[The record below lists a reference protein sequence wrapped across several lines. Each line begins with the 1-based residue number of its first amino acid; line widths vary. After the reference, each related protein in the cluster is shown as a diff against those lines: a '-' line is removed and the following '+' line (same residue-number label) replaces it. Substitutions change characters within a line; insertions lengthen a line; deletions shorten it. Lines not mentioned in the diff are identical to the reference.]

1 MTRVVGLGT
10 GREGNPKPMR
20 FGKTCGANDGFDA
33 KGALGPPVNCWTMA
47 RKFVVSVFSRV
58 VGVRR
63 EARERRRVGFA
74 TRPSGLKWVGPDEL
88 EFNMSCEGLVAA
100 TIVVVVTLAVL
111 TVKSG
116 IEGVEFWL

>member
-33 KGALGPPVNCWTMA
+33 YGALGPPVNCWTMA
-47 RKFVVSVFSRV
+47 RKFVVSVLRRV

-63 EARERRRVGFA
+63 EARERRRVGLA
-74 TRPSGLKWVGPDEL
+74 TRPSGLKWVEPDGL
-88 EFNMSCEGLVAA
+88 KFGMSCGGLVAA
-100 TIVVVVTLAVL
+100 TIAVVAAAVV

-116 IEGVEFWL
+116 IEGVRFWL